1 MLIFTR
7 LIFTRLIFAML
18 IFTMLILAMLI
29 FTMLIFAMLIFAMLI
44 FAMLIF
50 AMLIFA
56 MLIFAMLIFAMLIL
70 AANFY
75 NANLYNVIINWNS
88 HDLLAEILRQNAVN
102 DKQRM
107 LAGFSIMSRN
117 LCWKELF
124 STKAAILSEKKWVIE
139 VFKKYET
146 EGNRIP
152 LILEN

>member
-1 MLIFTR
+1 MKIYNRFDSTKVVLDYPSDSLVSADLCNADLSNANLYNANLR
-7 LIFTRLIFAML
+7 YADLRNADLRYADL
-18 IFTMLILAMLI
+18 SY
-29 FTMLIFAMLIFAMLI
+29 
-44 FAMLIF
+44 
-50 AMLIFA
+50 
-56 MLIFAMLIFAMLIL
+56 
-70 AANFY
+70 ANFY

-107 LAGFSIMSRN
+107 LAGFIIMSRN